1 LDRVSVF
8 EEFVNQNGKINCLLP
23 SLYSIDL
30 ENFIKYITVL
40 HPHMFVN
47 SFIYNIM
54 PVICK
59 FSSYSSEMQTSSLFI
74 SLIQHHAPE
83 WSSIH
88 TTKIFVLFFPFLPST
103 SLAAIARGTITRTLF
118 TSTPPPAQKKKKKT
132 TIKEKKNYQ
141 LDVFAPQ
148 ILESSFMIGFS
159 LIFSSLSMCHFLV
172 ILSACNQ
179 KL

>member
-1 LDRVSVF
+1 
-8 EEFVNQNGKINCLLP
+8 
-23 SLYSIDL
+23 
-30 ENFIKYITVL
+30 
-40 HPHMFVN
+40 
-47 SFIYNIM
+47 
-54 PVICK
+54 
-59 FSSYSSEMQTSSLFI
+59 MQTSSLFI

-118 TSTPPPAQKKKKKT
+118 TSTPPPAQKKKKKKNKKK
-132 TIKEKKNYQ
+132 IKKNYQ

>member
-118 TSTPPPAQKKKKKT
+118 TSTPPPAQKKKKKN
-132 TIKEKKNYQ
+132 KNNQ

-159 LIFSSLSMCHFLV
+159 LIFFSLSMCHFFV